1 MHFLRFR
8 EWSMYLIRS
17 LSFQRGNSLLFFYLQ
32 RIPNWFTS
40 FNEDLYSPQEDAL
53 ECIEKI
59 ILFFKQLV
67 PKGPK
72 KELSSVGKNQDSWPY
87 PNISRGVNHLWCCF
101 SSHWSH
107 VCVSKNSLL
116 LRKCSSLEGK
126 TNKFQNG
133 WRVYIKQLLACK
145 RKLHLVRQLLFK
157 NQIKFSLLGPVC
169 TL

>member
-1 MHFLRFR
+1 MNYHCDHCKFEMHFF
-8 EWSMYLIRS
+8 EVSWMIRS

-107 VCVSKNSLL
+107 VCISKNSLL
-116 LRKCSSLEGK
+116 LRKCFISWRKKQTNFWMDEGF
-126 TNKFQNG
+126 TLSNY
-133 WRVYIKQLLACK
+133 WLARENC
-145 RKLHLVRQLLFK
+145 
-157 NQIKFSLLGPVC
+157 IW
-169 TL
+169 